1 MRAAATHCCS
11 SLGSAAPSARERLL
25 EARDAVRA
33 EMRTMLGSLH
43 DILKAS
49 MVGDTL
55 AMRDAATRSGLATA
69 ADPALEKLLPEGFLQ
84 LGVNTHQQFD
94 DLAGALAK
102 GLPRDSVGGRLTR
115 ITGNCVSCHATYQR
129 SCGDPAQ
136 SVELHNGAPV
146 KQAPFVADLS
156 GAGTSHRGIP

>member
-1 MRAAATHCCS
+1 MSRDWSVRAGRALLLL
-11 SLGSAAPSARERLL
+11 LGVGCVERPGAPVRSADGRQVTLVPL

-49 MVGDTL
+49 MVGDTSM
-55 AMRDAATRSGLATA
+55 MREAATRSGLATA

-94 DLAGALAK
+94 DLAEALAK
-102 GLPRDSVGGRLTR
+102 GLPRDSLGGRLTR
-115 ITGNCVSCHATYQR
+115 ITGNCVSCHATYQL
-129 SCGDPAQ
+129 
-136 SVELHNGAPV
+136 EL
-146 KQAPFVADLS
+146 
-156 GAGTSHRGIP
+156 R